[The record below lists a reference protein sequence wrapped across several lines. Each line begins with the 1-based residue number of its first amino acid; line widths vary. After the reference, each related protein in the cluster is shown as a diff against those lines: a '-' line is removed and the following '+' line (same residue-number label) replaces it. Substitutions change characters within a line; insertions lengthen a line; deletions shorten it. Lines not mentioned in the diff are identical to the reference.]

1 MSMDDIL
8 SSADCQI
15 LVKYA
20 LDSIKAQENEKF
32 IPGCVSAALYHGES
46 IIHATI
52 NANIIKNM
60 YTLHDKVHLFA
71 FRARFIYCQ
80 QMLLRWSQT

>member
-1 MSMDDIL
+1 MSIDDIL

-20 LDSIKAQENEKF
+20 LDNIKAQENEKYM
-32 IPGCVSAALYHGES
+32 PGCVSVPLYHGES

-52 NANIIKNM
+52 KANIIKNI
-60 YTLHDKVHLFA
+60 YTLHDKVHLFI
-71 FRARFIYCQ
+71 FVIQ
-80 QMLLRWSQT
+80 LNRW